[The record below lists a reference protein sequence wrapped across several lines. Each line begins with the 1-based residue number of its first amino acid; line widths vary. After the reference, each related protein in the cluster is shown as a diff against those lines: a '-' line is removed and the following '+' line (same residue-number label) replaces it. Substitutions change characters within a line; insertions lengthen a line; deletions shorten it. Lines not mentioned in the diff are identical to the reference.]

1 MKLLKSDDFD
11 CYQTAL
17 TREIVEAIKR
27 ELEQVDAPSELVKQL
42 TGDIAFAVTSLID
55 DLAGLEIDGKS
66 HSPVLTFL
74 NESDVLEFANGNS
87 WMHEHVYSQVE
98 QVFAIPAEAV
108 INDELNN

>member
-11 CYQTAL
+11 IYQAAL

-27 ELEQVDAPSELVKQL
+27 ELEQVDAPNELVKEL
-42 TGDIAFAVTSLID
+42 TGNIAFAVTSLID

-87 WMHEHVYSQVE
+87 WMHEHVFSQVE
-98 QVFAIPAEAV
+98 QVFAIPAGAV
-108 INDELNN
+108 TNDKLND